1 MIIMTCTLSLSLYLS
16 IYLSLPLS
24 LSFLLGSYKTALA
37 TYSEAELLTQDWV
50 GVAFNFMVFK
60 IYFVGGFTQ

>member
-1 MIIMTCTLSLSLYLS
+1 MTCTLSLSLP
-16 IYLSLPLS
+16 LSLSLCLC

-50 GVAFNFMVFK
+50 GVALMSWFF
-60 IYFVGGFTQ
+60 